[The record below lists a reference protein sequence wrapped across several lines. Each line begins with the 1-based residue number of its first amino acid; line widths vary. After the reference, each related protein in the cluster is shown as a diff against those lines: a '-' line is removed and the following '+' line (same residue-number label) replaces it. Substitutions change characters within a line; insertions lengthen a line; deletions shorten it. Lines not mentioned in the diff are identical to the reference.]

1 MMRTTM
7 SPPLRIMSAALCL
20 IGVACAKKD
29 PPPPAR
35 VPVTVATAERRTM
48 PFELAANGTVEPIQ
62 TVAVQAQVGGT
73 LRRIAFKEG
82 DEVKPGQ
89 ILFELDARP
98 YRAALN
104 QAEAALARDRAQADN
119 AAQDEAR
126 YQALAEKQYVTAQ
139 QYAEAKTTAA
149 AAKATLEGSQAA
161 VDQARLNLQYAT
173 IRAPIGGRTGS
184 LQIREGNLVRTTTTQ
199 PLVTINQIRPILVRF
214 AVPAPNLPLIQEH
227 LGKQIVVRAD
237 VGGGENPS
245 EGSLT
250 FVDNAVDTA
259 TGTILLKGR
268 FPNDDGALWPGAF
281 VNVRLQLY
289 VEPNALVVP
298 ASAVVAGQQGN
309 FIFVI
314 QKDSTA
320 ATRAVTVSRT
330 AGDYAIVNGD
340 VQPGDR
346 VVTDGQLR
354 LRQGSKVQ
362 IKAAADT
369 SRLGAL

>member
-1 MMRTTM
+1 MMRKTIF
-7 SPPLRIMSAALCL
+7 PPLRTVSAALCL
-20 IGVACAKKD
+20 IGAACAKKD
-29 PPPPAR
+29 PAPPAR

-119 AAQDEAR
+119 ATQDEAR
-126 YQALAEKQYVTAQ
+126 YGALAEKQYVTAQ
-139 QYAEAKTTAA
+139 QYSEVKTTAA
-149 AAKATLEGSQAA
+149 AAKATLAGSQAA

-184 LQIREGNLVRTTTTQ
+184 LQIREGNLVRTTATQ

-227 LGKQIVVRAD
+227 LGKQMVVRAD
-237 VGGGENPS
+237 VGGG
-245 EGSLT
+245 
-250 FVDNAVDTA
+250 
-259 TGTILLKGR
+259 
-268 FPNDDGALWPGAF
+268 
-281 VNVRLQLY
+281 
-289 VEPNALVVP
+289 
-298 ASAVVAGQQGN
+298 
-309 FIFVI
+309 
-314 QKDSTA
+314 
-320 ATRAVTVSRT
+320 
-330 AGDYAIVNGD
+330 
-340 VQPGDR
+340 
-346 VVTDGQLR
+346 
-354 LRQGSKVQ
+354 
-362 IKAAADT
+362 
-369 SRLGAL
+369 

>member
-1 MMRTTM
+1 MMRKTT
-7 SPPLRIMSAALCL
+7 SPRLRTVSAVLCL
-20 IGVACAKKD
+20 VGIACAKKD
-29 PPPPAR
+29 PTPTPQ

-48 PFELAANGTVEPIQ
+48 PFELSANGTVEPIQ

-126 YQALAEKQYVTAQ
+126 YQTLAEKQYVTAQ
-139 QYAEAKTTAA
+139 QYSEVKTTAA
-149 AAKATLEGSQAA
+149 AAKATLAGSQAA

-362 IKAAADT
+362 IKAVADT

>member
-1 MMRTTM
+1 MMRNVI
-7 SPPLRIMSAALCL
+7 SPTLRTVSAALCL
-20 IGVACAKKD
+20 LGLACAKKD
-29 PPPPAR
+29 PTPPAR
-35 VPVTVATAERRTM
+35 VPVTVASAERRTM
-48 PFELAANGTVEPIQ
+48 PFELSATGTVEPIQ
-62 TVAVQAQVGGT
+62 TVAVQGQVGGT

-104 QAEAALARDRAQADN
+104 QAEAALARDLAQANN
-119 AAQDEAR
+119 ATQDEAR
-126 YQALAEKQYVTAQ
+126 YQTLAEKQYVTAQ
-139 QYAEAKTTAA
+139 QYSEVKTTAA
-149 AAKATLEGSQAA
+149 AAKATLAGSQAA

-184 LQIREGNLVRTTTTQ
+184 LQIREGNLVRTNATQ
-199 PLVTINQIRPILVRF
+199 PLVTINQLRPILVRF

-245 EGSLT
+245 EGALT

-268 FPNDDGALWPGAF
+268 FPNDDGSLWPGAF

-289 VEPNALVVP
+289 VEPDALVVP
-298 ASAVVAGQQGN
+298 ASAVVAGQQGS
-309 FIFVI
+309 FVFVI

-320 ATRAVTVSRT
+320 ATRAVTVTRT

-362 IKAAADT
+362 IKAVADT